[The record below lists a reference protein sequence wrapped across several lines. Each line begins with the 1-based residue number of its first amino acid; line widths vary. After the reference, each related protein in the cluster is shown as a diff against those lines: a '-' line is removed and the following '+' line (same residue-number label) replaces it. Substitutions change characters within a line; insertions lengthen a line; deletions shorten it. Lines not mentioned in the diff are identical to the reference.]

1 LVEAPFAIFP
11 RRPKMCISLRVN
23 VDFHITTGQTL
34 DLACHFSTLKTT
46 MSFQPPPSYRSGAA
60 GMGGMGGG
68 GYGPPA
74 PPFGGAPPAYGG
86 NQGSYNAAA
95 APFGGGGPRVGPN
108 QSSTDDK
115 LAKVRDPL
123 LQGVKWLKTRSPK
136 EKTALGA
143 VAGVLVR
150 GGRGCRQVCYLPT
163 NPCSFCDE
171 PQSLYACVLPPT
183 RLYSAAI

>member
-1 LVEAPFAIFP
+1 
-11 RRPKMCISLRVN
+11 
-23 VDFHITTGQTL
+23 
-34 DLACHFSTLKTT
+34 
-46 MSFQPPPSYRSGAA
+46 
-60 GMGGMGGG
+60 MGGG
-68 GYGPPA
+68 GYGPPP

-150 GGRGCRQVCYLPT
+150 GGRGCRQVCFPFALSQPT
-163 NPCSFCDE
+163 PALFFCENE
-171 PQSLYACVLPPT
+171 PQSLYACVCCLT
-183 RLYSAAI
+183 RAIYG